1 MVRSPRIRTF
11 VAATFACGLSLFA
24 LTGSGLAQQPA
35 PAEGVAPAPAETPPA
50 VVPPPPAEAAAP
62 TAPAPTEKAAAAVQ
76 HAAPGEKAAAP
87 AAPTPPA
94 PVENAPPP
102 QPIPTTPPDPNGN
115 FPSLRTGSSHDPP
128 PTDVATS
135 PLPPF
140 EGETGHAPAAQ
151 HGAAGHHGP
160 LISNWWSWSH
170 GPGTPY
176 EHPPF
181 GFALINFAIF
191 IAILARVFGKSFV
204 DFLRNRHHEVRRA
217 IDRAREVQ
225 QNAEKHLRQLEE
237 RSRNLEAE
245 IAELLANYRRLAES
259 ERAAIVQRAEAEA
272 QSLLKDA
279 EAQAQAAVAQAKR
292 ELEKQTALL
301 AVDLAEKLV
310 KSRITD
316 DDQKRLSEQYLRE
329 LEGMSRNARP
339 AASQTSPASKGTPS

>member
-1 MVRSPRIRTF
+1 MGRSSRSF
-11 VAATFACGLSLFA
+11 FAATLACGLTVFA
-24 LTGSGLAQQPA
+24 LTAVGRAQQPA
-35 PAEGVAPAPAETPPA
+35 PAEAVAPAPAETPPA
-50 VVPPPPAEAAAP
+50 VVSPPPAEAAAP
-62 TAPAPTEKAAAAVQ
+62 AAPAPTEKAAEAAH
-76 HAAPGEKAAAP
+76 HAAPGEKVAPSPAPTAAP
-87 AAPTPPA
+87 AVPP
-94 PVENAPPP
+94 ENAPPP

-140 EGETGHAPAAQ
+140 EGETGHAPAA
-151 HGAAGHHGP
+151 HHAAPGHHGP

-181 GFALINFAIF
+181 GFALINFAVF

-279 EAQAQAAVAQAKR
+279 EAQAQAAIAQAKR
-292 ELEKQTALL
+292 QLEQQTALL
-301 AVDLAEKLV
+301 AVELAEKLV

-329 LEGMSRNARP
+329 LEGMARAARP
-339 AASQTSPASKGTPS
+339 IAAQTSPTSKGTPS